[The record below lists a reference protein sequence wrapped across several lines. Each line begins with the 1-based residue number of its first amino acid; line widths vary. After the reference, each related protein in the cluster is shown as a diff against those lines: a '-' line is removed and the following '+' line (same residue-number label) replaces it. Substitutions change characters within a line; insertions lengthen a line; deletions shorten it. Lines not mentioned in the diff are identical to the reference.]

1 MAVLGVRREGGGE
14 VLVGLF
20 NFGGES
26 LSVPLPAGDY
36 ADLLTGAQYTGS
48 AALAPYGF
56 LWLRG

>member
-1 MAVLGVRREGGGE
+1 M
-14 VLVGLF
+14 LVGLF

-56 LWLRG
+56 AWLRG